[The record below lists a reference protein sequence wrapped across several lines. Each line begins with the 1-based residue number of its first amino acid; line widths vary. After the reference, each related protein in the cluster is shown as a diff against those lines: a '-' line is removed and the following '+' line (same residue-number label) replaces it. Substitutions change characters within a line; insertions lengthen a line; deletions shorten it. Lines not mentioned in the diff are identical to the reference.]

1 MLKDCKSEVI
11 LYLCGLLKSHIN
23 LLARRDLYQCENIRW
38 IYPLR
43 EAWWIFTNKY
53 HYTTTIFIKSELLVE
68 TFYLKMTIWETIVGF
83 GFTNHQYIYI
93 SLNLLL
99 E

>member
-43 EAWWIFTNKY
+43 EVWWIFTNKY